1 MEAKQR
7 PKVGLA
13 LGAGGARGL
22 AHIGVLKA
30 FEDRHVPVDFVAGS
44 SMGSFIG
51 ALYANGIQPHM
62 MEKLALHLKRKH
74 WLDITVPNLGF
85 VAGEKVKQLIQL
97 LTHGKKIEELKIPL
111 AVVAT
116 DIETGERVVFREG
129 PIDQAVRASISIP
142 GIFVPERVGDR
153 LLVDGGVIDR
163 VPITVAREMGADI
176 VIAVDVAQFD
186 VKIEVNSIFDV
197 IAQTIDV
204 MEREILRHRMLSA
217 DMVIRPNVGHYSS
230 IAYSGVAEIIAEG
243 ERMALEHVE
252 QIKQLMDRWRE
263 SHEGESGSD
272 EN

>member
-1 MEAKQR
+1 MNTRPR

-30 FEDRHVPVDFVAGS
+30 LEAHQVPIDYVAGS

-51 ALYANGIQPHM
+51 ALYANGIAPQM

-74 WLDITVPNLGF
+74 WLDFTVPHLGF
-85 VAGEKVKQLIQL
+85 VAGEKVRQLIHL
-97 LTHGKKIEELKIPL
+97 LTHGKTFAELAIPL

-129 PIDQAVRASISIP
+129 WVAQAVRASIAIP

-163 VPITVAREMGADI
+163 VPTTVAREMGADI

-186 VKIEVNSIFDV
+186 VKMKVNNIYDV

-204 MEREILRHRMLSA
+204 MEREILRYRILSA
-217 DMVIRPNVGHYSS
+217 DVVIRPNVGHYSS
-230 IAYSGVAEIIAEG
+230 IAYHAVKEIIAEG
-243 ERMALEHVE
+243 ERMALEHIAE
-252 QIKQLMDRWRE
+252 IKLLIDNW
-263 SHEGESGSD
+263 GESVAGESD
-272 EN
+272 DED